1 MRPRPIRS
9 QLYLPILRFGITDED
24 WGFVILAG
32 VIGYAAPFA
41 LRLEFF
47 HLPVELIGW
56 LVTVGISVLA
66 LNLIR
71 RKSRPGW
78 LRHAI
83 QLRLRGAVSRRWLPE
98 EIEWRHKSWM
108 RTEL

>member
-1 MRPRPIRS
+1 MRQRPIRS

-41 LRLEFF
+41 FRLEIL

-56 LVTVGISVLA
+56 LITMGLSVLA

-78 LRHAI
+78 LKHII
-83 QLRLRGAVSRRWLPE
+83 QSRLRGTTRRRLLPD
-98 EIEWRHKSWM
+98 EIDWRHKSWM
-108 RTEL
+108 QMEL